1 MLKNTPFSKKTK
13 LRLYLGEEEEDKY
26 EKKLYFSRE
35 TLIFYILF

>member
-26 EKKLYFSRE
+26 EKKAYGIRMDH
-35 TLIFYILF
+35 TD